1 MAKKYYTVWKGNSTG
16 VFDSWEEC
24 KQAVSGCSAIYKS
37 FPTLE
42 QAEAAFN
49 DDFSKYVG
57 AKKEDK
63 IDFFDLKMVNRPIIP
78 SISVDAACSGNPG
91 VLEFRGVETATGAE
105 IFRRGPFVD
114 GTQNIGEFLAIA
126 FALAILKKGDVKLPI
141 YSDSLTA
148 MNWIKN
154 KKCNTKHPVS
164 EKNKDLF
171 FILQKAENWLKNN
184 DYPNEII
191 KWDTAN
197 WGEIPADFGRK

>member
-49 DDFSKYVG
+49 DDYSKYVG

-63 IDFFDLKMVNRPIIP
+63 IDFFDLGMENRPIIP

-91 VLEFRGVETATGAE
+91 ILEFRGVETATGAE

-114 GTQNIGEFLAIA
+114 DTQNSGEFLAIA

-164 EKNKDLF
+164 EKNKELF
-171 FILQKAENWLKNN
+171 MILQKAENWLKNN

-191 KWDTAN
+191 KWDTAK